1 MRKIIEP
8 QMEIG
13 QVHIEDIEFD
23 LQSRDEITHLLIGF
37 QAIFTDIETRNKIFA
52 ILDEMIPGHIDRK
65 NGRPGMPLWTILVLG
80 SLRLLCNWDY
90 DKLHEIANNHI
101 RLRMMLSHTPYDTKP
116 YALQTVKDNVSLFT
130 PEILDRIN
138 AVCVKFGHLVAGE
151 KEGEKFFGNCDSFPV
166 ETDVHFPTDINLLF
180 DALRKTI
187 TLIMALCGL
196 TKLAGWRKGKSLLRK
211 AKKLFMRAQ
220 RLKHSSS
227 KNPEKKAERAELIK
241 KAHLE
246 YIEFARRIV
255 DRAKEFVT
263 LIPEHDL
270 GAGCK
275 AEEIKNFIE
284 HAERQIDQI
293 RRRVLEDETI
303 PHYEKVFS
311 IFQEHTKWI
320 KKGKAGVP
328 QQLGLN
334 VCIVRDRH
342 GFILHHIVMENG
354 TDDKVAVPIVSG
366 TVNRFPDFAGCSFDK
381 GFHSPANQAELAKIL
396 DRVVLPRKG
405 RPTKMVAEIE
415 SSPEFAE
422 ARRKHAVVESS
433 IAALQNHGLDR
444 CPDHGIKGFK
454 RYVALGIVARNVQ
467 IVGRMILERERR
479 RRKRSN
485 ARLALA
491 A

>member
-1 MRKIIEP
+1 MK
-8 QMEIG
+8 IG

-23 LQSRDEITHLLIGF
+23 LQSRDEITRLLIGF
-37 QAIFTDIETRNKIFA
+37 QAIFADAESRNQIFD

-65 NGRPGMPLWTILVLG
+65 TGRPGMHLWTILVLG
-80 SLRLLCNWDY
+80 SVRILCDWDY
-90 DKLHEIANNHI
+90 DKLHEIANNHV
-101 RLRMMLSHTPYDTKP
+101 RLRMMLFHTPYDTKP
-116 YALQTVKDNVSLFT
+116 YALQTIKDNVRLFT
-130 PEILDRIN
+130 PEILDRISV
-138 AVCVKFGHLVAGE
+138 VCIKFGHLVAGK

-166 ETDVHFPTDINLLF
+166 ETDIHFPTDINLLF

-187 TLIMALCGL
+187 TLITALCRLTGL
-196 TKLAGWRKGKSLLRK
+196 TGWRKGKSLLRK
-211 AKKLFMRAQ
+211 AKRLFMRAQ

-227 KNPEKKAERAELIK
+227 KDEKKKAERAELIK

-246 YIEFARRIV
+246 YIEFAQWIIN
-255 DRAKEFVT
+255 RAKEFLA

-270 GAGCK
+270 VAGCK
-275 AEEIKNFIE
+275 AEEIKKFIE

-293 RRRVLEDETI
+293 RRRVLEGETI
-303 PHYEKVFS
+303 PHHEKVFS

-334 VCIVRDRH
+334 VCVVRDRY
-342 GFILHHIVMENG
+342 GFILHHIVMENE

-366 TVNRFPDFAGCSFDK
+366 TVDRFPDFSGCSFDK
-381 GFHSPANQAELAKIL
+381 GFHSPANQAELATIL

-405 RPTKMVAEIE
+405 RPTKEAAEIE
-415 SSPEFAE
+415 SSPEFVA

-444 CPDHGIKGFK
+444 CPDHGIEGFK
-454 RYVALGIVARNVQ
+454 RYVALGILARNVQ
-467 IVGRMILERERR
+467 IVGRMILEKERK
-479 RRKRSN
+479 RRKRSD
-485 ARLALA
+485 ARPALA